1 MKRDWDLLRHFLIEI
16 EEEKD
21 VFADFPD
28 KPEWT
33 DQTEEEYCQQFK
45 EYEEFESRFFGHLE
59 LLIDNGYV
67 DGIQVSRGMDG
78 HISCGTTYP
87 RLTMRGHNLLDTMRS
102 SPVWESIKTTA
113 RSKGIE
119 LTFDAIKAL
128 GAMALARLT
137 G

>member
-21 VFADFPD
+21 VFSDFPNP
-28 KPEWT
+28 PEWGSK
-33 DQTEEEYCQQFK
+33 TEEEYHQQ
-45 EYEEFESRFFGHLE
+45 YEKYEKFTTRFFGHLE
-59 LLIDNGYV
+59 LLIDNGYI
-67 DGIQVSRGMDG
+67 DGIHVSRGLDG
-78 HISCGTTYP
+78 HISCGTTSP
-87 RLTMRGHNLLDTMRS
+87 RLTMRGHDLLDTMRS

-128 GAMALARLT
+128 GAMAIARLI